1 MSEYKL
7 NNGKCRN
14 GGYPDPLKNCKCR
27 CPEEYGGDDC
37 TEHIWYMPS
46 YLHAIFGKRVV
57 DLTAKVEEQYINSN
71 EINISPLGSHMLC
84 FFIKDRVRN
93 VSRHSGRRSRT

>member
-1 MSEYKL
+1 
-7 NNGKCRN
+7 
-14 GGYPDPLKNCKCR
+14 
-27 CPEEYGGDDC
+27 
-37 TEHIWYMPS
+37 MPS

-84 FFIKDRVRN
+84 FFIKPKETNHAQIKAKRTLIEVRKN
-93 VSRHSGRRSRT
+93 QRL